1 MMRAMLL
8 EEFKAP
14 MPVKEISDPACPPNG
29 AIVRVEAEGVCRS
42 DWHVWMGDFTWLGMS
57 PALPTVLGHEFA
69 GVVEEVGV
77 EVKNFRPGDRVVT
90 PPSRADGTCED
101 CRSGHSNFC
110 LNAGGFGGGY
120 ARYAAV
126 PCADLNLIGL
136 SEKIA
141 FEEAAS
147 MGCRF
152 ATAFHGVLDQA
163 QLLAGESIAIY
174 GCGGIGLS
182 AIQIAAAA
190 GAHVIAVDIDDK
202 KLEFAK
208 SVGADHVINGK
219 TTDPI
224 AAVKDLTRGG
234 ADVAVDALGIAT
246 TCRNALMSLRKRGR
260 HIQIGMTTQQE
271 KGEISLPIDHII
283 VMGLHIMGSG
293 VIPAWRYPVM
303 LRMVETGKLSP
314 RKLVTQTIPL
324 EQAFGVIEQMSTFAN
339 TGISVVNRY

>member
-14 MPVKEISDPACPPNG
+14 MPVKEIPDPACPPNG

-57 PALPTVLGHEFA
+57 PTLPTVLGHEFA
-69 GVVEEVGV
+69 GVVEEVGI
-77 EVKNFRPGDRVVT
+77 EVKSFRPGDRVVT

-101 CRSGHSNFC
+101 CRSGNSNFC

-163 QLLAGESIAIY
+163 QLLAGESVAIY

-202 KLEFAK
+202 KLAFAK

-224 AAVKDLTRGG
+224 AAVRDLTKGG

-246 TCRNALMSLRKRGR
+246 TCRNVLMSLRKRGR

-314 RKLVTQTIPL
+314 RKLVTQTTPL

>member
-1 MMRAMLL
+1 
-8 EEFKAP
+8 
-14 MPVKEISDPACPPNG
+14 
-29 AIVRVEAEGVCRS
+29 
-42 DWHVWMGDFTWLGMS
+42 
-57 PALPTVLGHEFA
+57 LGHEFA
-69 GVVEEVGV
+69 GVVEEVGI

-120 ARYAAV
+120 AHYAAV

>member
-57 PALPTVLGHEFA
+57 PTLPVVLGHEFA

-77 EVKNFRPGDRVVT
+77 EVKSFRPGDRVVT